1 MSIVV
6 SPEVERALAERAQSE
21 GTTPDLLA
29 DSYLSE
35 RLFPS
40 GSKVPAQPRNL
51 AEYLADHIGVLSSVV
66 SVFFY
71 LRVVVMMYMS
81 ERDARPV
88 PPPVSNVAMVTSGGG
103 GCSPEARSH
112 PDSGESSQLRTIC
125 LSYDG
130 CARPGRQ
137 SSAGQ

>member
-51 AEYLADHIGVLSSVV
+51 AEYLADHIGVLSSVKDGA
-66 SVFFY
+66 STGD
-71 LRVVVMMYMS
+71 LS
-81 ERDARPV
+81 EGTGEQYRRILLER
-88 PPPVSNVAMVTSGGG
+88 
-103 GCSPEARSH
+103 EAQRR
-112 PDSGESSQLRTIC
+112 G
-125 LSYDG
+125 
-130 CARPGRQ
+130 
-137 SSAGQ
+137 